1 MTVRSLLRPLAAL
14 AVAAHPIAAAGQQ
27 APPPAQLL
35 RPQAVWDGVAAAPRQ
50 GWVVLVQGDRIVAAG
65 PAGDVA
71 APNGAQVVALPGLT
85 LMPGM
90 IEGHS
95 HLLLHPYD
103 ETSWDD
109 QVVREPLAMRV
120 ARATVGARATLMA
133 GFTTTRDLGTEGAAD
148 TDVGLRMAVDAGVV
162 PGPRIL
168 ASTRA
173 IVVEGSYGPK
183 GFFPE
188 MEVPQGAEEVGGP
201 EALAR
206 AVRGQIGRGADWVKL
221 YADYPWGEGEPSR
234 PTFSADEMRLA
245 VTTAADAGRP
255 VVAHASSPEGMR
267 RAALAGVRTIEH
279 GNDGTAEVFRLMRE
293 RGVALCPTI
302 AASEAVRRYAGW
314 RKGVDPD
321 PEQIS
326 RKRASVRAA
335 IAAGVDLCM
344 GGDSGVFPHGEN
356 AREIALMVE
365 YGVPVLQAM
374 TAATSGNARIFG
386 LADRGAVRPG
396 LLADLI
402 AVEGDPTRDVT
413 AAARVRFVMK
423 GGVVYRTP

>member
-1 MTVRSLLRPLAAL
+1 MRISLVRSLAVLALAASPL
-14 AVAAHPIAAAGQQ
+14 SAAAQQ
-27 APPPAQLL
+27 PAVTLL
-35 RPQAVWDGVAAAPRQ
+35 RPQRVWDGVAATPRE
-50 GWVVLVQGDRIVAAG
+50 GWAVLVRGDRIEAVG
-65 PAGDVA
+65 PAEEIALPAG
-71 APNGAQVVALPGLT
+71 GREVALPGLT

-95 HLLLHPYD
+95 HLLLHPYN

-109 QVVREPLAMRV
+109 QVVREPLAMRI
-120 ARATVGARATLMA
+120 ARATAAARATLMA
-133 GFTTTRDLGTEGAAD
+133 GFTTTRDLGTEGAGD
-148 TDVGLRMAVDAGVV
+148 SDVGLKAAVAQGVV

-188 MEVPQGAEEVGGP
+188 MEVPQGAEEAGNGP
-201 EALAR
+201 ELAR
-206 AVRGQIGRGADWVKL
+206 VVRSQIGRGADWVKL

-234 PTFSADEMRLA
+234 PTFSAEELRLA
-245 VTTAADAGRP
+245 VQTAADAGRP

-267 RAALAGVRTIEH
+267 RAALAGVGTIEH
-279 GNDGTAEVFRLMRE
+279 GNAGTAEVFRLMRE
-293 RGVALCPTI
+293 RGVAFCPTI
-302 AASEAVRRYAGW
+302 AASEAVRTYAGW

-321 PEQIS
+321 PEQIAT
-326 RKRASVRAA
+326 KRASVRAA
-335 IAAGVDLCM
+335 VEAGVELCM

-374 TAATSGNARIFG
+374 VAATSGNARIFG

-396 LLADLI
+396 LLADLV
-402 AVEGDPTRDVT
+402 AVEGDPTRDAG

-423 GGVVYRTP
+423 GGEVVRAP